1 MHGKARKLLFVA
13 VVILALGFLAKLVLF
28 SGPLP
33 AHGPRPNPNGFDDIL
48 KAAELESADPGN
60 YPTMDREQ
68 LVGLISTNSESL
80 RLLRL
85 GLSRQCAV
93 PIETHMTNL
102 TQFATDLP
110 GLKRLAQLLAA
121 EGRLRQ
127 MEGRPGDAA
136 LCYAQAIH
144 LGNETSRGFILHRL
158 VGVACEAIGYVRL
171 SAVIT
176 NLNCADSQPVLAEL
190 ASVAANRVTWE
201 EVKRNENAF
210 MRYEMAK
217 SPNPITWVSGW
228 WQGRQAIKGS
238 ALRHNSTL
246 AHVSLLTIELNLR
259 CYLADHG
266 QPPATLDELV
276 PRYLKTLPSDP
287 FSGKPLI
294 YRPQGTNWL
303 LYSVGPDGVD
313 DGGMPAGR
321 STLRGISK
329 GDILYNSPW

>member
-1 MHGKARKLLFVA
+1 VV

-33 AHGPRPNPNGFDDIL
+33 VRGPRPDPNGYDDIL
-48 KAAELESADPGN
+48 KAAALETSDPS
-60 YPTMDREQ
+60 YYSSMDREQ
-68 LVGLISTNSESL
+68 LAGLISTNSEPL

-93 PIETHMTNL
+93 PIESHMTNL
-102 TQFATDLP
+102 TLFATQLP
-110 GLKRLAQLLAA
+110 GVKRLAQLLAA

-127 MEGRPGDAA
+127 MEGHPADAA

-144 LGNETSRGFILHRL
+144 LGNETGRGFIIHRL
-158 VGVACEAIGYVRL
+158 VGVACEAMGYIPL
-171 SAVIT
+171 SAILT
-176 NLNCADSQPVLAEL
+176 NLTCADSLPVLAEL
-190 ASVAANRVTWE
+190 ANVASNRVTWE
-201 EVKRNENAF
+201 EVKVNEYAF
-210 MRYEMAK
+210 MRHELAK
-217 SPNPITWVSGW
+217 NPNPITWVSGW
-228 WQGRQAIKGS
+228 WQGRQSIKAS
-238 ALRHNSTL
+238 AMRHNATV
-246 AHVSLLTIELNLR
+246 AHVSLLTLEMNLR
-259 CYLADHG
+259 CYRAEHG

-276 PRYLKTLPSDP
+276 PRYLKTLPLDP

-313 DGGMPAGR
+313 DGGKPAAR
-321 STLRGISK
+321 STLRAISK